1 MGAER
6 WIQSRRCKV
15 LSTISWSLTRQVV
28 GYCARLLS
36 WWLLTVGGPSVGNST
51 ESWAV
56 WENTDKKT
64 CSWNFTTELP
74 NFLPCS
80 ELQHTDTD
88 LLGPPGGRAQL
99 LLQEQPLWFTL
110 FGALQAWSF
119 PRRATKRKDV
129 QKAQCIHKKTFHLLG
144 QLPGPFYSKFY
155 VAFSKLRLLPQFK
168 TIFKVYWM
176 PQFKGL
182 KREKFPTH
190 DALPVKV
197 H

>member
-15 LSTISWSLTRQVV
+15 LSTISWSLTRPVV

-36 WWLLTVGGPSVGNST
+36 WWLLIVGGPSVGNST

-64 CSWNFTTELP
+64 CSWNYTTELP
-74 NFLPCS
+74 NFLPWS
-80 ELQHTDTD
+80 ELQYIDTD

-119 PRRATKRKDV
+119 PRRAMEGKDV
-129 QKAQCIHKKTFHLLG
+129 QKAQCIHKKHSTCWASCQAPSTQNFMLLF
-144 QLPGPFYSKFY
+144 QNFDSSPDSKPFF
-155 VAFSKLRLLPQFK
+155 
-168 TIFKVYWM
+168 
-176 PQFKGL
+176 
-182 KREKFPTH
+182 
-190 DALPVKV
+190 
-197 H
+197 